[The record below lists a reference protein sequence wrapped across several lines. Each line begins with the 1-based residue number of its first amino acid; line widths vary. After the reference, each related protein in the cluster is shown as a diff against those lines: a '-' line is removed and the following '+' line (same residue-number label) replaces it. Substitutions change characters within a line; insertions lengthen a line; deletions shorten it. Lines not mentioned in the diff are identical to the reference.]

1 MANQNGKTPIA
12 GGSVVGANEH
22 DYTFTASR
30 EEKKLPTAPVKQ
42 EEMNEEQKK
51 LIHFARALAALNT
64 DVFGHSLTLTGE
76 QINEYIHS
84 AACDGRTSLTV
95 PNSLNYALD
104 PMFRAEAGNASTTP
118 KQQEA
123 KTQDTTKEEKTT
135 QNEEK
140 ATTATQE
147 KKENENKKKDE
158 EARKKAEEKE
168 EKERKQKQERQ
179 AKLEEQRRQKAKKQG
194 QENMKKLA
202 ANLGMTEEELS
213 KALVS

>member
-1 MANQNGKTPIA
+1 MLQPIA

-30 EEKKLPTAPVKQ
+30 EEKKLQTAPVKQ

-95 PNSLNYALD
+95 PNSLNYAFD
-104 PMFRAEAGNASTTP
+104 PMFRAEAGSASTQTTSSGKGTEQTP
-118 KQQEA
+118 GSGTGDDV
-123 KTQDTTKEEKTT
+123 KTSNNKTKTLEKR
-135 QNEEK
+135 
-140 ATTATQE
+140 
-147 KKENENKKKDE
+147 ENDLK
-158 EARKKAEEKE
+158 
-168 EKERKQKQERQ
+168 KQKQERQ
-179 AKLEEQRRQKAKKQG
+179 TKLEEKHK
-194 QENMKKLA
+194 
-202 ANLGMTEEELS
+202 
-213 KALVS
+213 